1 MDIDALSEAFRDFEK
16 TGKKETCPEL
26 EQFLCHIAKTG
37 QPMISWSQF
46 KTYFAFKLEKVM
58 DDFHASTPEQRA
70 RHNPNVDYVPFEE
83 MKARILKIVDGY
95 NGIPFTIQRL
105 CELLTDPKRNYTG
118 IDKFLMGLEKNVMV
132 VSCVGP
138 TSEKNGASSVNRMNG
153 VMFPGNSSL
162 YSDSRNVNGPDTPK
176 PLNRPKSSLTS
187 SLSTNGLP
195 DCPVSREPI
204 TEEVEEHH
212 SGHSSSAE
220 GEEITPNSGIKNKH
234 PAEEEE
240 DYETGEHEVKRLKFD
255 EKEEDERESEEN
267 ESSCRKAPESS
278 PETPQSSEDSG
289 GQRYTSGASCD
300 TRPAAEDHE
309 PSCTRTEP
317 SERDEDLSETGN
329 VHSVEEDSTVAP
341 DAQRAPSETRTSFEG
356 NEESSRSIER
366 EGPPGDKQV
375 PSSSSS
381 RDLTTEANTDSLN
394 SAEIATESGE
404 HVCPQARSAN

>member
-1 MDIDALSEAFRDFEK
+1 MDIDALSEAFQDFEK
-16 TGKKETCPEL
+16 TGRKETCPEL
-26 EQFLCHIAKTG
+26 EQFLCHVAKTG

-46 KTYFAFKLEKVM
+46 KTYFVFKLEKVM

-132 VSCVGP
+132 VSCVCP
-138 TSEKNGASSVNRMNG
+138 TSE
-153 VMFPGNSSL
+153 
-162 YSDSRNVNGPDTPK
+162 RNVNGPDTPK
-176 PLNRPKSSLTS
+176 PLIRPKSSLTS

-195 DCPVSREPI
+195 DCAASKEPI
-204 TEEVEEHH
+204 TEEVEEHRISH
-212 SGHSSSAE
+212 SPSAE
-220 GEEITPNSGIKNKH
+220 SEITTNSGIKNKH

-255 EKEEDERESEEN
+255 DQEDDETESKEN
-267 ESSCRKAPESS
+267 ESSCEKG
-278 PETPQSSEDSG
+278 PETPQTSEDSCG
-289 GQRYTSGASCD
+289 ERYKSGAPCD

-317 SERDEDLSETGN
+317 SGRDEDLSETGN
-329 VHSVEEDSTVAP
+329 VHTVDEDEP
-341 DAQRAPSETRTSFEG
+341 RAPSETGTSFEQG
-356 NEESSRSIER
+356 NEKSSRSR
-366 EGPPGDKQV
+366 EVEGLPGDKQAP
-375 PSSSSS
+375 PSASAH
-381 RDLTTEANTDSLN
+381 DLTAEGDTDSLN
-394 SAEIATESGE
+394 SAEIAVEPGE
-404 HVCPQARSAN
+404 HDRPEGRSAN